1 MTDRPDC
8 YGAMFPH
15 LDRIEFNRP
24 LKGKAFTVAVE
35 SAGVGVRARR
45 VEVDREAW
53 EDCLR
58 CPSYDACYHLCTARL
73 LLGSAL
79 RERV

>member
-1 MTDRPDC
+1 MADRPDC
-8 YGAMFPH
+8 CGALFPD

-24 LKGKAFTVAVE
+24 LKGKAFTVLVE

-45 VEVDREAW
+45 VEVDRKA
-53 EDCLR
+53 CLR
-58 CPSYDACYHLCTARL
+58 CPSYPACYDLCTARL

-79 RERV
+79 RERG